1 MLKGRGLTVLLAC
14 LTLAVLVLS
23 LPGSLRDAFDRGE
36 LIRHENDVTNHRI
49 MWFLIV
55 QGLLINAYVG
65 VRQDPPATLG
75 LAWAGIFVTLSA
87 FVMLYK
93 SYQAQ
98 GYLHFLGTEAKRG
111 QLQEE
116 YLQLDGWSR
125 MRIKG
130 WRSDAWVCPWLGR
143 AGDVLEP
150 YLSLPIIIVSLWT
163 ALLLR
168 RWIPLH
174 GVIVLA
180 MGVILA
186 IAMLFVFCMVWVW
199 SQRLDEEE
207 RRTVTTS
214 SASWGNVGQAREL
227 QIH

>member
-1 MLKGRGLTVLLAC
+1 LLTPIEPPDEKERMGSRPMHDVPPEQYA
-14 LTLAVLVLS
+14 TVIRELV
-23 LPGSLRDAFDRGE
+23 
-36 LIRHENDVTNHRI
+36 RHENDVTNHRI
-49 MWFLIV
+49 MWFLLV

-93 SYQAQ
+93 SYQAR

-116 YLQLDGWSR
+116 YLRLDGWPR
-125 MRIKG
+125 KRIKG
-130 WRSDAWVCPWLGR
+130 WRKDAWVCPWLGR

-163 ALLLR
+163 SLLLR

-174 GVIVLA
+174 GVIILG
-180 MGVILA
+180 MGAILA

-199 SQRLDEEE
+199 SQRPDEEE
-207 RRTVTTS
+207 CREEPVRR
-214 SASWGNVGQAREL
+214 
-227 QIH
+227 